1 MHFCMV
7 MYRCRVYIAALKQ
20 PWYREAKIREI
31 ESRVVVHLCV
41 VCKAVQSIYVVN
53 KIHPQPPDA
62 HLEQTRLA
70 NGNLPR
76 IHLWP

>member
-41 VCKAVQSIYVVN
+41 VCKAVQSI
-53 KIHPQPPDA
+53 
-62 HLEQTRLA
+62 
-70 NGNLPR
+70 
-76 IHLWP
+76 